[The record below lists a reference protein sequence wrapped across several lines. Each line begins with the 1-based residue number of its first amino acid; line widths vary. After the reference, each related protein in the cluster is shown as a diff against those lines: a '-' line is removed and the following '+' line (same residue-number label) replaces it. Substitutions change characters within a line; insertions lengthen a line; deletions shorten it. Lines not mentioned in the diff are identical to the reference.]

1 VVEVVFQKVL
11 HSLVLTG
18 IWAQPW
24 QWD

>member
-1 VVEVVFQKVL
+1 VVEVVCQKVL
-11 HSLVLTG
+11 HSLVLIG